1 MSDNITHARACL
13 HETKD
18 IEAFANLMDGIG
30 HDARVK
36 VIGAMRRKDQKAMW
50 DLSSGYRPISLEDM
64 VANPA
69 PFIQVRH
76 IGKNSLPVF
85 TRFEKRFCRP
95 QQKKER
101 EELMGYNWGGAQPLI
116 GPGYFI
122 AYYNDK
128 TKEVDID
135 YRVVPET
142 KPADWPEIRDNNSG
156 LSKLVFGNM
165 VDSLRK
171 VSQHITIGSA
181 ARNGKPLG
189 SWFVLCR
196 ES

>member
-1 MSDNITHARACL
+1 MSNNIIQARACL
-13 HETKD
+13 HEAKD

-30 HDARVK
+30 HDERVK
-36 VIGAMRRKDQKAMW
+36 VTRAMRRKDQKAMW
-50 DLSSGYRPISLEDM
+50 DLSKSYRPISLEDM

-85 TRFEKRFCRP
+85 TKFEKRFCRP
-95 QQKKER
+95 KQQGER

-135 YRVVPET
+135 YRLVPET
-142 KPADWPEIRDNNSG
+142 KPADWPEIKDNNSG

-171 VSQHITIGSA
+171 ISEHVTIGSA

-196 ES
+196 EA